1 MSWSPFAAIK
11 EKSLQS
17 DQYHHNYKIV
27 GPRSRIYKYIIYVV
41 PWYEIKQLQKK
52 KTVEDFS
59 SKKVFKYIF
68 LIGFGANSSPVS
80 KIYIIH
86 KKYFL

>member
-1 MSWSPFAAIK
+1 MK
-11 EKSLQS
+11 LNNYRRKKS
-17 DQYHHNYKIV
+17 
-27 GPRSRIYKYIIYVV
+27 
-41 PWYEIKQLQKK
+41 
-52 KTVEDFS
+52 VEDFS

-68 LIGFGANSSPVS
+68 LIGFGANSSPVW